1 MMDLISVIIPIYNS
15 QQYIYDCIKSI
26 QEQTYSNIEILMI
39 DDGSEDNSKNICKEI
54 GKTDHRICIFAQAHK
69 GVSAARNAG
78 IKAANGKYL
87 FFMDS
92 DDMIHPELLE
102 TLYVLLEK
110 SGAAIAIG
118 NYCREIEWL
127 YGIAEGAMDRDIC
140 SEDVMTQTKDFVENI
155 SQYVY
160 LENKNLMQEFLEHGA
175 GGIGGKMIRSIA
187 LRFKAFD
194 ENLIV
199 GEDTKLIYQ
208 LIIDG
213 ADAVVLYKN
222 WYYYRSHKDNA
233 SEKCDVESIKSI
245 YKSVRY
251 ICDKEKEE
259 GRLENAVWYEEYIV
273 KCLVN
278 WKIINGQIHDQEI
291 AKFLKEMMYNERRLY
306 IFSKIHWY
314 SKKDFYCILFSY
326 QLFILE
332 RNLSNIW
339 NEKRTIWLNK
349 KNAKAKKKKA
359 SWETEEKVWKNK
371 EKVSVIIPMY
381 NSESYIIRCIQSV
394 INQSYSNL
402 EIIVIDD
409 GSTDSGLELC
419 KKLSLTDGRI
429 RIFSQDNKGV
439 AKARNR
445 GIDIAEGK
453 YIFFLDSDDAIHPLL
468 LEELVWQVED
478 KHADI
483 ALCEYAKLYAVWMEN
498 VLEKLSDTDVRP
510 QWRIIEGVES
520 AEWFH
525 KEYYSSMMRVGI
537 LMCKES
543 VGMLRFDN
551 SLSYG
556 REALFLYSLIYKQLR
571 IAYSAQEWY
580 YHQLYPNQEESLLES
595 IKDER
600 YFDIYRILRDEEYQ
614 RNYLVYALLW
624 ERRLVWNIRQ
634 KYTLVREKRNE
645 EYSEILKKQAVMEMK
660 HPLYRRLV
668 ITARILFYCCFSFY
682 PLYSALSRF
691 IFLLD
696 KIIWLMKMQVCF
708 LNRKIRKAKNR

>member
-1 MMDLISVIIPIYNS
+1 MRDLISVIIPIYNS

-26 QEQTYSNIEILMI
+26 QKQTYSNIEILMI
-39 DDGSEDNSKNICKEI
+39 DDGSEDNSENICKEI
-54 GKTDHRICIFAQAHK
+54 GKTDHRIRILTQIHK

-78 IKAANGKYL
+78 IKAAKGKYL
-87 FFMDS
+87 FFLDS

-118 NYCREIEWL
+118 NYCREIEEI
-127 YGIAEGAMDRDIC
+127 YSKFGSEINRNIDFKDAEANHFDNSITEYM
-140 SEDVMTQTKDFVENI
+140 
-155 SQYVY
+155 Y
-160 LENKNLMQEFLEHGA
+160 LENQQMMHEFLKRGA
-175 GGIGGKMIRSIA
+175 GGIGGKMIRRTF
-187 LRFKAFD
+187 LQFREFD
-194 ENLIV
+194 EDLVI

-208 LIIDG
+208 LVTDG
-213 ADAVVLYKN
+213 ADAVILYRN
-222 WYYYRSHKDNA
+222 WYYYRKHEGNISKKYN
-233 SEKCDVESIKSI
+233 VESIRSMYESI
-245 YKSVRY
+245 RY
-251 ICDKEKEE
+251 ICDKEKEY
-259 GRLENAVWYEEYIV
+259 GRIDNAVLYEKYIITSI
-273 KCLVN
+273 LE
-278 WKIINGQIHDQEI
+278 WKIINRKIQDQAME
-291 AKFLKEMMYNERRLY
+291 KYLKELMYNEWKLY
-306 IFSKIHWY
+306 IFSKVDWY
-314 SKKDFYCILFSY
+314 KKKDFFCMLFSY
-326 QLFILE
+326 PLFVLE

-349 KNAKAKKKKA
+349 KNALAKNKKA
-359 SWETEEKVWKNK
+359 SWKTEKKVWKNK

-381 NSESYIIRCIQSV
+381 NSEAYISRCIQSV
-394 INQSYSNL
+394 INQSYSNV
-402 EIIVIDD
+402 EIIIIDD

-445 GIDIAEGK
+445 GIDIATGK

-537 LMCKES
+537 LICKES
-543 VGMLRFDN
+543 LGTLRFDN
-551 SLSYG
+551 SLLYG

-580 YHQLYPNQEESLLES
+580 YHRLYPNQEESLFES
-595 IKDER
+595 IKDEG
-600 YFDIYRILRDEEYQ
+600 YFDIYRILRDKEYQ
-614 RNYLVYALLW
+614 RDYLVYALLW
-624 ERRLVWNIRQ
+624 ERRLVWNIRK
-634 KYTLVREKRNE
+634 KYTLSREKKNE
-645 EYSEILKKQAVMEMK
+645 EYSEILKNQAVAEMK
-660 HPLYRRLV
+660 NPLFRRLV
-668 ITARILFYCCFSFY
+668 ITARILFYCCFFFY
-682 PLYSALSRF
+682 PLYSILRRF
-691 IFLLD
+691 VSLLD
-696 KIIWLMKMQVCF
+696 KIIWFIKWKVCF
-708 LNRKIRKAKNR
+708 VKGKLRKTKNR